1 MLRVASSHTH
11 DLACSR
17 YSVRLS
23 SLCDACNDAACNDD
37 DAARDPCNDN
47 DDNDDDN
54 DDNNDD
60 GNDNDDNNG
69 NNDGNDDNNDD
80 NNDDDND
87 DNNADDNDDDDRIP
101 LSLKLL
107 SKYSRARYIF
117 LLVLWTLSLV

>member
-23 SLCDACNDAACNDD
+23 SLCDACNDAAWCDD
-37 DAARDPCNDN
+37 DDDTARDPCNDN
-47 DDNDDDN
+47 ADNDDDNNDDNDDD
-54 DDNNDD
+54 DDN
-60 GNDNDDNNG
+60 

-80 NNDDDND
+80 
-87 DNNADDNDDDDRIP
+87 DNNADNNNDDNDDDDRIP